1 MVKEIDILKYGT
13 NKSLIPTTT
22 PQEIYRYSD
31 SMLKHVPKNAL
42 KMFEKDLLSSKKA
55 VIILGNKDRRS
66 HDNASEAQ
74 RKNANLKIGRSNLAC
89 SSMIN
94 MFIEFP

>member
-13 NKSLIPTTT
+13 SKSLIPTTT

-31 SMLKHVPKNAL
+31 SMLKHLPKNAL
-42 KMFEKDLLSSKKA
+42 KMFQKNLLYSKKA
-55 VIILGNKDRRS
+55 IIVLGNKDRRS

-74 RKNANLKIGRSNLAC
+74 RKNANLEDR
-89 SSMIN
+89 
-94 MFIEFP
+94 EE